1 MIIPTSSYTALKDSW
16 GGFDLDDHL
25 IKNLHYIKDTEGNR
39 RLASYVWRQPTGP
52 QEAAL
57 MLPYLDD
64 ETLQVMLG
72 GSDQAGS
79 NIFADKFRR
88 AASAAAEALQEEKL
102 NRLPTR
108 ALAMTADELDQF
120 SRVEKILLYLSSIAN
135 GRMENAKSLKPLDVS
150 MEEVERMIFRVLDIG
165 RNITGEA
172 KKEAMKSGDFGGLIL
187 NAQDNTT
194 EGAQISYAK
203 ILGKLNLEQLTE
215 EDGLNQ
221 AMRMFQGITE
231 VPEAAM
237 RAFASGGF
245 GAIMQLNQEQA
256 RALIAESPDLKL
268 QYRDSSLYR
277 LFATNLEKA
286 TGTQEESLFSRTIQN
301 IYESLPAEYTQE
313 LGGGYSRALKAA
325 GRNLGETEQSFA
337 VARNIILHAKKIG
350 DVAVESA
357 VMQAFDKMYNQGMF
371 LSLNQEDA
379 LSKFINKLG
388 FASSFESQR
397 QEVITGL
404 KKAIADD
411 VSGPIARYI
420 KGDEK
425 LLEKIQE
432 VFDFKIATFDPE
444 KVVDAALGASGRLTF
459 DSGDGYMSL
468 YRSLLA
474 HQRKSIKSF

>member
-88 AASAAAEALQEEKL
+88 AASAAAEALQEQKL

-120 SRVEKILLYLSSIAN
+120 SRVEKILLYLASIAN

-165 RNITGEA
+165 QNMT
-172 KKEAMKSGDFGGLIL
+172 KKAEGDFGGLIL
-187 NAQDNTT
+187 NVQDNTT

-203 ILGKLNLEQLTE
+203 ILRKLNLKQLTE
-215 EDGLNQ
+215 KDGGLNQ

-245 GAIMQLNQEQA
+245 GAIMQLSQEQA
-256 RALIAESPDLKL
+256 MALIAESPDLKL

-286 TGTQEESLFSRTIQN
+286 TGTQEERLFSRTIQN
-301 IYESLPAEYTQE
+301 IYESLPAEFTQE
-313 LGGGYSRALKAA
+313 LGGSYSRALKAA

-432 VFDFKIATFDPE
+432 VFDFKIAAFDPE

-459 DSGDGYMSL
+459 DSGDGYMGL

>member
-120 SRVEKILLYLSSIAN
+120 SRVEKILLYLASIAN
-135 GRMENAKSLKPLDVS
+135 GRMENAKSLKPSDVS

-165 RNITGEA
+165 QNTTKA
-172 KKEAMKSGDFGGLIL
+172 ADGDFGGLIL
-187 NAQDNTT
+187 NVQDNTT
-194 EGAQISYAK
+194 EGAQISYSK

-215 EDGLNQ
+215 KEGLRQ
-221 AMRMFQGITE
+221 SKRMFQGITE

-237 RAFASGGF
+237 RAFASGRF

-256 RALIAESPDLKL
+256 MALIAESPDLKL

-286 TGTQEESLFSRTIQN
+286 TGTREEQIFGRSLREIF
-301 IYESLPAEYTQE
+301 ESLPREFKE
-313 LGGGYSRALKAA
+313 EMGGKNIYSALPAA
-325 GRNLGETEQSFA
+325 GRNLGETEQTFA
-337 VARNIILHAKKIG
+337 LARKIILHAQKIG
-350 DVAVESA
+350 DVEVESK

-397 QEVITGL
+397 QEVIAGL

-420 KGDEK
+420 QGDEK

-444 KVVDAALGASGRLTF
+444 KVVDAALGASGRLAF

-468 YRSLLA
+468 YRTLLA

>member
-1 MIIPTSSYTALKDSW
+1 
-16 GGFDLDDHL
+16 
-25 IKNLHYIKDTEGNR
+25 
-39 RLASYVWRQPTGP
+39 
-52 QEAAL
+52 
-57 MLPYLDD
+57 
-64 ETLQVMLG
+64 
-72 GSDQAGS
+72 
-79 NIFADKFRR
+79 
-88 AASAAAEALQEEKL
+88 
-102 NRLPTR
+102 
-108 ALAMTADELDQF
+108 
-120 SRVEKILLYLSSIAN
+120 
-135 GRMENAKSLKPLDVS
+135 MENAKSLKPSDVS

-165 RNITGEA
+165 QNTTKA
-172 KKEAMKSGDFGGLIL
+172 ADGDFGGLIL
-187 NAQDNTT
+187 NVQDNTT
-194 EGAQISYAK
+194 EGAQISYSK

-215 EDGLNQ
+215 KEGLRQ
-221 AMRMFQGITE
+221 SKRMFQGITE

-237 RAFASGGF
+237 RAFASGRF

-256 RALIAESPDLKL
+256 MALIAESPDLKL

-286 TGTQEESLFSRTIQN
+286 TGTREEQIFGRSLREIF
-301 IYESLPAEYTQE
+301 ESLPREFKE
-313 LGGGYSRALKAA
+313 EMGGKNIYSALPAA
-325 GRNLGETEQSFA
+325 GRNLGETEQTFA
-337 VARNIILHAKKIG
+337 LARKIILHAQKIG
-350 DVAVESA
+350 DVEVESK

-397 QEVITGL
+397 QEVIAGL

-420 KGDEK
+420 QGDEE
-425 LLEKIQE
+425 LLQKIQE

-444 KVVDAALGASGRLTF
+444 KVVDAALGGSGKLAF

-468 YRSLLA
+468 YRTLLA

>member
-88 AASAAAEALQEEKL
+88 AASAAAEALQHEKL

-120 SRVEKILLYLSSIAN
+120 SRVEKILLYLASIAN
-135 GRMENAKSLKPLDVS
+135 GRMENAKSLKPSDVS

-165 RNITGEA
+165 QNTTKA
-172 KKEAMKSGDFGGLIL
+172 ADGDFGGLIL
-187 NAQDNTT
+187 NVQDNTT
-194 EGAQISYAK
+194 EGAQISYSK
-203 ILGKLNLEQLTE
+203 ILGKLNLEQLTGKE
-215 EDGLNQ
+215 GLRQ
-221 AMRMFQGITE
+221 SKRMFQGITE

-237 RAFASGGF
+237 RAFASGRF

-256 RALIAESPDLKL
+256 MALIAESPDLKL

-286 TGTQEESLFSRTIQN
+286 TGTREEQIFGRSLREIF
-301 IYESLPAEYTQE
+301 ESLPREFKE
-313 LGGGYSRALKAA
+313 EMGGKNIYSALPAA
-325 GRNLGETEQSFA
+325 GRNLGETEQTFA
-337 VARNIILHAKKIG
+337 LARKIILHAQKIG
-350 DVAVESA
+350 DVEVESK

-397 QEVITGL
+397 QEVIAGL

-420 KGDEK
+420 QGDEE
-425 LLEKIQE
+425 LLQKIQE

-444 KVVDAALGASGRLTF
+444 KVVDAALGGSGKLAF

-468 YRSLLA
+468 YRTLLA